1 MASFVPRALVGGGV
15 RIPLSA
21 VPNPRVLKR
30 NLTAQQW
37 VMGEEGTIDVPAYE
51 VERAYITV
59 PRAFGLHL
67 IAEMGLD
74 YDDARSDGAHRVYP
88 KAIKHEGQYAYQES
102 FVAQMVSAAARYG
115 DFLAEA
121 ATGMGKCLAK
131 GTPVLLYDG
140 TVKRVEHVRVGDLLM
155 GPASTARRV
164 RSLAHGYDDMY
175 AVVPTKGDTYVVNS
189 SHILSLRI
197 TGLGSGK
204 RVLAGDGNM
213 YTSGDLV
220 NISISDYMAS
230 SKFFRHVAKGWRVGV
245 EFGSGVALP
254 LPPYFLGTWLGDGTS
269 SSTAITTADVEILQ
283 AWQAVART
291 YGLALVEDGGNVG
304 SAARTYRLSSMTRES
319 GSNAVSAALRALGV
333 LKNKH
338 VPDEYRTASRQERL
352 ELLAGILDTD
362 GCASCGCYDYVTVSS
377 RLAEDVVFLV
387 RSLGLAAYRHVC
399 QKTCT
404 STGATGTYYRVC
416 ISGDTAIIPCRL
428 PRRQVTSRR
437 QKKNQL
443 ITGITVSP
451 VGRGEYFGFTLD
463 GDGLFLLGDFTVT
476 HNTEMALS
484 MIQRLGRT
492 ALIVVDQ
499 ENLLTQW
506 LERAKSSLG
515 LTDKQIGIVQG
526 STCAYEGKH
535 LVIAMMQSLSQRRYE
550 MPLYD
555 WPGIVVFDE
564 CHTAGAPTFSK
575 VMLQFSARV
584 RVGVSATIDRRDAL
598 QKLIHWNLGEVRASL
613 KQAHSRSYVYY
624 VESPTVYSW
633 YATISPKTGR
643 IIEEVSS
650 DPVRNRM
657 LVQAIQWLY
666 ETGRDTLVVS
676 DRIEQLEA
684 LRSMLHY
691 SGVPAEDT
699 GLYCGYRTVWQY
711 EKDPTP
717 KRKPDGYEK
726 GTEYTPIVFKASR
739 KRVSK
744 AELEKVKKTAKVL
757 FATYGMMAK
766 GVDVPRLSG
775 GIDCTHRTKAQQV
788 HGRVLRHVDGKL
800 VPVWIT
806 VRDIN
811 CYRLEHQFL
820 QRLDEYSEDN
830 AEVYQFDLE
839 SEAVRKVSLPSLK
852 KDIRENIKELKCLK
866 TVAHAD
872 GGYVLVSP

>member
-37 VMGEEGTIDVPAYE
+37 VMGEAETIDVPAYE

-67 IAEMGLD
+67 IAEMGLG

-121 ATGMGKCLAK
+121 ATGMGK
-131 GTPVLLYDG
+131 
-140 TVKRVEHVRVGDLLM
+140 
-155 GPASTARRV
+155 
-164 RSLAHGYDDMY
+164 
-175 AVVPTKGDTYVVNS
+175 
-189 SHILSLRI
+189 
-197 TGLGSGK
+197 
-204 RVLAGDGNM
+204 
-213 YTSGDLV
+213 
-220 NISISDYMAS
+220 
-230 SKFFRHVAKGWRVGV
+230 
-245 EFGSGVALP
+245 
-254 LPPYFLGTWLGDGTS
+254 
-269 SSTAITTADVEILQ
+269 
-283 AWQAVART
+283 
-291 YGLALVEDGGNVG
+291 
-304 SAARTYRLSSMTRES
+304 
-319 GSNAVSAALRALGV
+319 
-333 LKNKH
+333 
-338 VPDEYRTASRQERL
+338 
-352 ELLAGILDTD
+352 
-362 GCASCGCYDYVTVSS
+362 
-377 RLAEDVVFLV
+377 
-387 RSLGLAAYRHVC
+387 
-399 QKTCT
+399 
-404 STGATGTYYRVC
+404 
-416 ISGDTAIIPCRL
+416 
-428 PRRQVTSRR
+428 
-437 QKKNQL
+437 
-443 ITGITVSP
+443 
-451 VGRGEYFGFTLD
+451 
-463 GDGLFLLGDFTVT
+463 
-476 HNTEMALS
+476 TEMALS
-484 MIQRLGRT
+484 MIQRLGKT
-492 ALIVVDQ
+492 ALIIVDQ

-506 LERAKSSLG
+506 KERAKSSLG

-526 STCAYEGKH
+526 STCDYEGKH

-550 MPLYD
+550 VPLYD

-564 CHTAGAPTFSK
+564 CHTAGAPTFSR

-584 RVGVSATIDRRDAL
+584 RVGISATVDRKDAL

-613 KQAHSRSYVYY
+613 KQAHTRSYVYY
-624 VESPTVYSW
+624 VESQTVYSW

-657 LVQAIQWLY
+657 LVEAILWLY

-684 LRSMLHY
+684 LCSMVHY
-691 SGVPAEDT
+691 AGVPKEVT

-717 KRKPDGYEK
+717 KRKPEGYEK
-726 GTEYTPIVFKASR
+726 GTEYTPVVLKACR
-739 KRVSK
+739 KRVPK
-744 AELEKVKKTAKVL
+744 AELERVKNSAKVL

-788 HGRVLRHVDGKL
+788 HGRVLRHVEGKL

-806 VRDIN
+806 VRDVN

-820 QRLDEYSEDN
+820 QRLDEYVEDN
-830 AEVYQFDLE
+830 ADIYQFDLANG
-839 SEAVRKVSLPSLK
+839 AVRKESVSVLK
-852 KDIRENIKELKCLK
+852 KDTRENIKELKCLK

-872 GGYVLVSP
+872 GGYALVSP